1 MVKHTTRCYFADVR
15 NTCVYEPLIIND
27 MKSHEKM
34 RFTKDRIIDVLMIV
48 ILAAAI
54 VLLAIII

>member
-1 MVKHTTRCYFADVR
+1 MYLAHVR
-15 NTCVYEPLIIND
+15 NTRVQEPLIFND